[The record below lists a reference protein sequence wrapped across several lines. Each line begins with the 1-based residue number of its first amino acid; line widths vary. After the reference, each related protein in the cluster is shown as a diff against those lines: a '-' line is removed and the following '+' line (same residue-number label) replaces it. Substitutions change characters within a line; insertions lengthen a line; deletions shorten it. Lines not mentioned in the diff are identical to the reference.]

1 MLMYSYSLYYLIRL
15 MRSQWLIPSE
25 IEEIQRK
32 KLRALVRH
40 AYEKVDYYRELFD
53 SARVKPEEINDLHDL
68 TRIPITTKRQLQ
80 AVPIEKVTARGI
92 QLDECMKVRTSGST
106 GIPLDILIGP
116 KDLRFRGAVIMRA
129 FFANAYRLTDRVV
142 SLADFPLKRSS
153 HWYQSLGIRR
163 HKNIPAF
170 LGIEEQIKE
179 LQGENPDLLIINPS
193 RFEVIEEKL
202 RETDPHAIRPR
213 IVMTGGNVLARE
225 SRRRMEAIFGVPVI
239 DLYSSWEFGNIAW
252 ECSHRAGYHMN
263 TDSLVIELIHEG
275 RRVSPGERGE
285 LIITGL
291 DAYAMPFIRY
301 QIGDIGL
308 LSDHGC
314 PCGRGLPLLERIE
327 GRNNDLIRLADGRVV
342 SSYPITNLL
351 RSIPGILQFRFVQ
364 EGLREFKVDLVTGK
378 GFGRETIEK
387 AEKGLGEILGPDI
400 ILQFRMVNE
409 IPPDPSGKIRS
420 VLSRVE

>member
-1 MLMYSYSLYYLIRL
+1 MK
-15 MRSQWLIPSE
+15 RSI
-25 IEEIQRK
+25 IYRQR
-32 KLRALVRH
+32 
-40 AYEKVDYYRELFD
+40 FD
-53 SARVKPEEINDLHDL
+53 EAGVKPEEINDLHDL
-68 TRIPITTKRQLQ
+68 MRIPITTKKDLQ
-80 AVPIEKVTARGI
+80 AMPIEKITARGI
-92 QLDECMKVRTSGST
+92 RLDQCMKVKTSGST

-116 KDLRFRGAVIMRA
+116 KDSRFRGAVMMRA
-129 FFANAYRLTDRVV
+129 LFANGYRLTDRVV

-153 HWYQSLGIRR
+153 RWYQSLGIRR
-163 HKNIPAF
+163 HKNIPSS
-170 LGIEEQIKE
+170 LGIDDQIKV
-179 LQGENPDLLIINPS
+179 LQGEDPDLLIINPS
-193 RFEVIEEKL
+193 RFELIEERL
-202 RETDPHAIRPR
+202 RKGDSHAIRPR
-213 IVMTGGNVLARE
+213 IVMTGGNLLVME
-225 SRRRMEAIFGVPVI
+225 TRRKIEAIFGVPVI

-327 GRNNDLIRLADGRVV
+327 GRNNDVIRLADGRMV

-364 EGLREFKVDLVTGK
+364 EGLREFKVDLVTGE
-378 GFGRETIEK
+378 GFGRETIER
-387 AEKGLGEILGPDI
+387 AEKDLGEILGTDI

>member
-1 MLMYSYSLYYLIRL
+1 
-15 MRSQWLIPSE
+15 
-25 IEEIQRK
+25 
-32 KLRALVRH
+32 
-40 AYEKVDYYRELFD
+40 
-53 SARVKPEEINDLHDL
+53 
-68 TRIPITTKRQLQ
+68 
-80 AVPIEKVTARGI
+80 
-92 QLDECMKVRTSGST
+92 MKVRTSGST

-142 SLADFPLKRSS
+142 SLADFPKKGSP

-308 LSDHGC
+308 LSDHRC

-327 GRNNDLIRLADGRVV
+327 GRNNDLIRLADGRII
-342 SSYPITNLL
+342 SPFTISKILRFIT
-351 RSIPGILQFRFVQ
+351 GIAQFKMVQ
-364 EGLREFKVDLVTGK
+364 ERKDAFQILIVRGK
-378 GFGRETIEK
+378 GFSPETVETVRREMK
-387 AEKGLGEILGPDI
+387 KPLGDEVLLDI
-400 ILQFRMVNE
+400 QLVDH
-409 IPPDPSGKIRS
+409 IPPDPSGKIRA
-420 VLSRVE
+420 VISRVRS